1 MRKRILVKCKICL
14 NDFQRYARPGEDGEI
29 VKRERSKLRQIHCNT
44 CSPKCS
50 KEHTKRHMAMKWKIR
65 SKKNEQIK

>member
-14 NDFQRYARPGEDGEI
+14 EDFQRYARPGEEGKI
-29 VKRERSKLRQIHCNT
+29 VKRERSKLRQIICNT

-50 KEHTKRHMAMKWKIR
+50 KELGRINAAMQWKRR
-65 SKKNEQIK
+65 NNKNGQIK